1 MAMSLLPRFTARRY
15 ASAVYAVA
23 LCLCLSQCPSV
34 SMSMSVT
41 SRFSTKTT
49 KLRIKQTTPLDSPG
63 RLIFLTPKISAK
75 FDRSKPLRGAEC
87 REMLATE
94 LS

>member
-34 SMSMSVT
+34 SMSVT

-49 KLRIKQTTPLDSPG
+49 KLRIKQTTPLYSPG

-75 FDRSKPLRGAEC
+75 FDRTKPLRGAEC